1 MMATMPIG
9 NGGKKGDEKLK
20 MERKKM
26 RMRLRRMIKVT
37 AIYGIIIIIIQISY
51 TV

>member
-26 RMRLRRMIKVT
+26 RMRRRMIKVT
-37 AIYGIIIIIIQISY
+37 VIYGIIIIILQISS

>member
-1 MMATMPIG
+1 MMLTMPIG

-26 RMRLRRMIKVT
+26 RMRRRMIKVT
-37 AIYGIIIIIIQISY
+37 VIYGIIIIILQISS